1 VSGTRSPW
9 GARLDRWL
17 TGALRVGGRFVGRP
31 SEPLLHELTGRSK
44 GGPEA
49 EGQGSARAQAFST
62 MLADGRRALQDGH
75 FGEALAL
82 FAQAAERDPA
92 DPWPWHGRGDA
103 LQLSGQYADALDAY
117 RASLERAPDLALSHC
132 GAGNALEGLRQISEA
147 REAWDRALALDPD
160 NTWAAEGLAR
170 TGGCGYRD

>member
-1 VSGTRSPW
+1 MSTERSPW
-9 GARLDRWL
+9 GPRLDRWL
-17 TGALRVGGRFVGRP
+17 TRALRLGGRVVGRP

-49 EGQGSARAQAFST
+49 GGQGSERYDS
-62 MLADGRRALQDGH
+62 LLSDGRRALQDGH

-103 LQLSGQYADALDAY
+103 LQLSGQYDDALDAY
-117 RASLERAPDLALSHC
+117 RASLERSPDLAISHC
-132 GAGNALEGLRQISEA
+132 GVGNALEGLARISEA
-147 REAWDRALALDPD
+147 REAWERALALDPD
-160 NTWAAEGLAR
+160 NTWADEGLAR
-170 TGGCGYRD
+170 TGGRGYRD